1 MDEQQKKELKFKVG
15 DLVVLSAAGEKNYG
29 NSSAFDEILI
39 ITRIRNGRDFPIG
52 ALRVRDLRGI
62 HLFDEAE
69 LKFAKAPPKK

>member
-1 MDEQQKKELKFKVG
+1 VDEQQKKELKFKVG

-29 NSSAFDEILI
+29 NSSAFNEILI

-62 HLFDEAE
+62 HFKEYE